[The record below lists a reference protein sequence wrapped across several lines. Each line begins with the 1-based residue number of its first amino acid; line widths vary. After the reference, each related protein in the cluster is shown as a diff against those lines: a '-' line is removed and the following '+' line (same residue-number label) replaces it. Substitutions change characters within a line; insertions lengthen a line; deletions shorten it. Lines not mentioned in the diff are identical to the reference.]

1 MLHVVGLSHL
11 DYRHSHRDRI
21 NIKKSEFFFEFSS
34 PNDYIVC
41 MEEKMTIE
49 QMRQRSA
56 EARRAA
62 KELQRRLPRIKNTEE
77 RKLLSQQMNA
87 LFNEASLLRNEAQ
100 FRHGMEESIERE
112 FLSIQ
117 ANLEDD

>member
-1 MLHVVGLSHL
+1 
-11 DYRHSHRDRI
+11 
-21 NIKKSEFFFEFSS
+21 
-34 PNDYIVC
+34 

-62 KELQRRLPRIKNTEE
+62 KELQRRLPSIKNTEE

-87 LFNEASLLRNEAQ
+87 LFNEASLLRNKAQ